1 MRLTEEVYLVGS
13 GRLGFS
19 LTDPLDCHV
28 YAVDGGDEIA
38 LIDTGVGRAPEA
50 LLANVRAD
58 GLDPARVR
66 AIIATHVHGDHGGG
80 LARLRELTGARVYV
94 PAEAA
99 PWVEAAD
106 EEKISLPAARAAG
119 LYPDDYRM
127 RPCPVDVAVADGAAI
142 QVGRL
147 TLQAIETPGHS
158 RGHCAYLLIGRDR
171 RHLLA
176 GDVVFWGGRVL
187 LQNTWDCS
195 IQELAA
201 SMTRLADLAV
211 DALLPGHGLLPLTDG
226 QAEID
231 RALAT
236 FRNLLVPPS
245 LL

>member
-1 MRLTEEVYLVGS
+1 MSAGFTPRRVPPADACCVLLVPLLKYGS
-13 GRLGFS
+13 IEQPS
-19 LTDPLDCHV
+19 SPLK
-28 YAVDGGDEIA
+28 
-38 LIDTGVGRAPEA
+38 
-50 LLANVRAD
+50 
-58 GLDPARVR
+58 
-66 AIIATHVHGDHGGG
+66 
-80 LARLRELTGARVYV
+80 GAH
-94 PAEAA
+94 
-99 PWVEAAD
+99 
-106 EEKISLPAARAAG
+106 
-119 LYPDDYRM
+119 PDDYRM

-147 TLQAIETPGHS
+147 TLQAIATPGHS
-158 RGHCAYLLIGRDR
+158 RGHCAYLLVGNSR

-201 SMTRLADLAV
+201 SMTRLAGLAV

-226 QAEID
+226 QAEIN

-236 FRNLLVPPS
+236 FRKLLVPPS